1 MVLFWGRLAQG
12 ADTEE
17 IEVRLEANRPGLD
30 LVAVPPGGRIRDA
43 EWLCTTPCVA
53 ALEPGLHE
61 LALLSWDSKVA
72 SVRLELLPQ
81 ERQVTLRAHT
91 GRGWASMAGTALH
104 LAAARFL
111 VEAMYAGNCSSLS
124 PFEDAQAHTE
134 CRAREARRPQSIAL
148 GLSLQTS
155 GTALLLFSLPSFR
168 RVDRT
173 E

>member
-30 LVAVPPGGRIRDA
+30 LVAIPPGGTIRDG

-53 ALEPGLHE
+53 ALEPGLHD
-61 LALLSWDSKVA
+61 LALLSWNRKVA
-72 SVRLELLPQ
+72 NMRLELLPQ

-91 GRGWASMAGTALH
+91 GRGWASVAGTALH
-104 LAAARFL
+104 LVGARFL
-111 VEAMYAGNCSSLS
+111 VQAMHAGNCTSLS
-124 PFEDAQAHTE
+124 SFEDARTQTE
-134 CRAREARRPQSIAL
+134 CRAREARRSQSIAL

-155 GTALLLFSLPSFR
+155 GTAMLLFSLPSFR
-168 RVDRT
+168 RLDRT